1 MQKLNVLQHLTLVW
15 SIIKFNEEVLC
26 QQVKEH
32 MAKRWEDHLK
42 RVKMVPLSEEKAKG
56 HLASSVYHQ
65 YKA

>member
-1 MQKLNVLQHLTLVW
+1 LNVLQHLTPVW
-15 SIIKFNEEVLC
+15 SIIKLNHNNKEVLC

-42 RVKMVPLSEEKAKG
+42 RVKMVPLSEEKVKG